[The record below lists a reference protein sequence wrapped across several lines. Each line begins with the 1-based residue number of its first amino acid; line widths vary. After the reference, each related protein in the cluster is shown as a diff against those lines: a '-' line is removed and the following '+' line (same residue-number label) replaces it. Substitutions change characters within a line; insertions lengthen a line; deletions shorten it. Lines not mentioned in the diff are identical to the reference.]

1 MDNCLETLLTGDT
14 VLIKKKKKKKP
25 PLIIGQSARFSY
37 FNPFRDRGERGI
49 EKRRRE
55 RESRASWMKKGQGRT
70 TYFKTR
76 PDSPETSKFRGEK
89 RKEETG

>member
-37 FNPFRDRGERGI
+37 FNPFRDRGEREV

-55 RESRASWMKKGQGRT
+55 REKESGKLDEKG
-70 TYFKTR
+70 
-76 PDSPETSKFRGEK
+76 
-89 RKEETG
+89 TGTNNVF

>member
-14 VLIKKKKKKKP
+14 VLIKKKKKKP

-37 FNPFRDRGERGI
+37 FNPFRDRGEREV

-55 RESRASWMKKGQGRT
+55 REKESGKLDEKG
-70 TYFKTR
+70 
-76 PDSPETSKFRGEK
+76 
-89 RKEETG
+89 TGTNNVF